1 VGVLDPGLYKII
13 AKPVDL
19 LLSPARRMKA
29 RINSLL
35 WQVLPVVMMKR
46 HLLTNNTILDDREFM
61 RVFHELS
68 ADGRVLLSL
77 REMAN
82 IAYWLRRTASLG
94 GSVAEVGV
102 YKGGGARL
110 ISAFKGTRHLHLCDT
125 FGGMPTTDSQRDNH
139 HAAGDFADTSLAG
152 VKAYLAG
159 IPEVSFH
166 QGFFPQSVAGSGLES
181 KQFSFVHLDVD
192 IYQSTLDGLRFFWP
206 LLLPGGALISHDY
219 SSQSCQGVKTAFDEF
234 CAEHPEVEVIP
245 LWDTQ
250 ALILKRRV

>member
-1 VGVLDPGLYKII
+1 
-13 AKPVDL
+13 
-19 LLSPARRMKA
+19 MKA
-29 RINSLL
+29 RLNSFL
-35 WQVLPVVMMKR
+35 WQILPALMVKR

-61 RVFHELS
+61 RVFHELA

-82 IAYWLRRTASLG
+82 IAFWLRRTAPLG
-94 GSVAEVGV
+94 GAVAEVGV

-110 ISAFKGTRHLHLCDT
+110 ISAFKGSRHLHLCDT
-125 FGGMPTTDSQRDNH
+125 FGGMPTTDRQRDNF
-139 HAAGDFADTSLAG
+139 HAAGDFSDTSIER
-152 VKAYLAG
+152 VKEYLAG

-166 QGFFPQSVAGSGLES
+166 QGFFPQSVQGTALES
-181 KQFSFVHLDVD
+181 ERFSFVHLDVD

-206 LLLPGGALISHDY
+206 RLLPGGALISHDY

-234 CAEHPEVEVIP
+234 CAETPEAGVIP

-250 ALILKRRV
+250 ALMVKPRA